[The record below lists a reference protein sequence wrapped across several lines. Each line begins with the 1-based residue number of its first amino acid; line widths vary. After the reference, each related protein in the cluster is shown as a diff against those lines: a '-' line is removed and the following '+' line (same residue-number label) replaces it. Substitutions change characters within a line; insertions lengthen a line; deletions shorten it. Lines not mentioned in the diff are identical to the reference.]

1 MSDIASLLETN
12 GVDLSKLTEVV
23 ITRAAK
29 ENRPQW
35 DVLKEELLKI
45 AQCPA
50 DQNMDKE
57 HSEMSMNI
65 IPHDCNIEHG
75 QVYKE
80 ATGKVVKDLYE
91 GRE

>member
-1 MSDIASLLETN
+1 MTKDISHLLEVS
-12 GVDLSKLTEVV
+12 GVDLSKLTETV
-23 ITRAAK
+23 IRRAAK

-57 HSEMSMNI
+57 HNKKINTSITSDKNLI
-65 IPHDCNIEHG
+65 NG
-75 QVYKE
+75 
-80 ATGKVVKDLYE
+80 GN
-91 GRE
+91 

>member
-1 MSDIASLLETN
+1 MIRETAKLLEEN

-35 DVLKEELLKI
+35 DVLKEELIKI

-50 DQNMDKE
+50 DKNMDKE
-57 HSEMSMNI
+57 HNI
-65 IPHDCNIEHG
+65 PKKIISPISDTN
-75 QVYKE
+75 K
-80 ATGKVVKDLYE
+80 
-91 GRE
+91 